1 MVLAWSSCDRG
12 TPWQYWPRI
21 EFYLCFDGW
30 DSARQMGKPTS
41 VYELQ
46 HSIADH
52 YLANYQIYLAELH
65 LTLEGVQ

>member
-1 MVLAWSSCDRG
+1 
-12 TPWQYWPRI
+12 
-21 EFYLCFDGW
+21 
-30 DSARQMGKPTS
+30 MGKPTS